1 MLWDKDV
8 LDQADNLESDCKSK
22 TKDPQDV
29 KLNASTVGGS
39 LGSSFFNLQNVTAE
53 RVTYNFQ
60 IDP

>member
-1 MLWDKDV
+1 

-39 LGSSFFNLQNVTAE
+39 LGSSFFNLQNAIAE
-53 RVTYNFQ
+53 RVTYSFQ
-60 IDP
+60 IDTR